1 MNNFKIFIVEDD
13 PWYGEVLKYHL
24 SLNEDFEVFLFSNAK
39 DCLEKLYLKPNVVS
53 IDFNLPDMSGED
65 LMKRIKSQNPSIPI
79 IFISAQ
85 EDISVVLSLL
95 KKGAYEYI
103 MKDDNTKEILWNS
116 ILRIKENVTLKQE
129 VEELKVQLVEKYDF
143 EKLIIGQSDA
153 IKKSFVL
160 IEKAIKNNI
169 NVSITGE
176 TGTGKELVAKSIHFN
191 SDRRKK
197 PFVAVNMSAIP
208 RELMESELFGYEKGA
223 FTGAAARRIG
233 KFEEANGGTIFLDEI
248 AEADLS
254 IQSKLLRVLQEREI
268 VRLGSNQN
276 VKLDIRLI
284 TATHKNLKEEVRNG
298 NFREDLYYRIIGL
311 PIELPPLRERGND
324 ILVLAKHFSDQF
336 CKENKMT
343 AMTFSKSAKELLLN
357 YNFPGNIRELKAI
370 VELACVMSDG
380 VEIKSDDFTFVNNV
394 NDKDTF
400 DTKLEKSMDE
410 YVADIVTIFLKKYN
424 QNVVEVAHRL
434 KIGKSTI
441 YNMIN
446 SGKIEI

>member
-357 YNFPGNIRELKAI
+357 WL
-370 VELACVMSDG
+370 VSCQTVS
-380 VEIKSDDFTFVNNV
+380 
-394 NDKDTF
+394 
-400 DTKLEKSMDE
+400 KLN
-410 YVADIVTIFLKKYN
+410 L
-424 QNVVEVAHRL
+424 
-434 KIGKSTI
+434 
-441 YNMIN
+441 MI
-446 SGKIEI
+446 SLL

>member
-103 MKDDNTKEILWNS
+103 MKDDNTKEVLWNS